1 MNSRPPR
8 HVPGAKTGEAATPSA
23 ATWPGQRLIT
33 MMLLAAAALDLTRC
47 GLVLATARH
56 PAPAA
61 GLTAA
66 GLAAATMSTWTA
78 RGCQGGRRWATWG
91 AVLIGTASAPQAAA
105 NGFHAPYAIPDS
117 ATAALGV
124 LLTVAVLATAG
135 RTGQPGHDTENP
147 CAGPQPGTNY
157 DRRPAERNET
167 PSAPD
172 RAGLAQGSERLL
184 RSGRA

>member
-1 MNSRPPR
+1 MNDSPARQLPDVDSGDP
-8 HVPGAKTGEAATPSA
+8 AAASAAATR
-23 ATWPGQRLIT
+23 PGQRLIT

-56 PAPAA
+56 LAPAA

-66 GLAAATMSTWTA
+66 GLTAATLSAWTA
-78 RGCQGGRRWATWG
+78 RGCRGGRRWATWG
-91 AVLIGTASAPQAAA
+91 AVLIGAASAPQAAA

-135 RTGQPGHDTENP
+135 RTVQPGHDTENP
-147 CAGPQPGTNY
+147 CTGPRPGT
-157 DRRPAERNET
+157 
-167 PSAPD
+167 
-172 RAGLAQGSERLL
+172 G
-184 RSGRA
+184 

>member
-1 MNSRPPR
+1 MNDRPPGQ
-8 HVPGAKTGEAATPSA
+8 VPTADAGDPATAPAAATR
-23 ATWPGQRLIT
+23 PGQRLII
-33 MMLLAAAALDLTRC
+33 MMLLATAALDLTRC
-47 GLVLATARH
+47 GLVLASAHH

-78 RGCQGGRRWATWG
+78 RGCRGGRRWATWG
-91 AVLIGTASAPQAAA
+91 AVLIGAASAPQAAV

-135 RTGQPGHDTENP
+135 RGGSQ
-147 CAGPQPGTNY
+147 GTALMHCWPRPSIR
-157 DRRPAERNET
+157 DRGGAPRPAGRRT
-167 PSAPD
+167 IPS
-172 RAGLAQGSERLL
+172 
-184 RSGRA
+184 